1 MDKTAIKT
9 FAINSRN
16 KLMEDVE
23 YKMSLVGS
31 EQKREIEKVIYL
43 QVLDG
48 AWREHLY
55 QMDILK
61 TGIGLRGY
69 GQHNPVQEYQKEGF
83 EMFDEMVE
91 AIKQD
96 TAKSLVALKI
106 RTSAAP
112 IERQQVAKVT
122 GTSGGGEEEST
133 RREPIRVGRKIGRNE
148 PCPCGSGKKYKNC
161 HGRPGAEPLEIKVK

>member
-1 MDKTAIKT
+1 MGENGMREFERVCLLRNVDTKWMDHIDA
-9 FAINSRN
+9 
-16 KLMEDVE
+16 MEE
-23 YKMSLVGS
+23 LRRGM
-31 EQKREIEKVIYL
+31 
-43 QVLDG
+43 
-48 AWREHLY
+48 
-55 QMDILK
+55 
-61 TGIGLRGY
+61 GLRGY
-69 GQHNPVQEYQKEGF
+69 GSHDPVAAYRTEGF